1 MNCALLASGNWARVN
16 SPEINSI
23 RMLYMLQ
30 CIELNVLWLA
40 QNDNIKLCMNIHCDY
55 AILWRLW
62 CCQFLALS
70 CKHVFFTVSTV
81 ALASSPLKYRR
92 LCAMATVSSNG
103 SSPLLNPAWGFF
115 VGLVLLFV
123 CRCICVWRNITRRI
137 VRCFWMVSG
146 SCTHPLMYF
155 NAFFTLTNSVRVIT
169 CCSNS
174 VDGEKNYW
182 PINLFTSYM
191 HIYSTRPH

>member
-1 MNCALLASGNWARVN
+1 MRFSGVSGVVN
-16 SPEINSI
+16 FW
-23 RMLYMLQ
+23 
-30 CIELNVLWLA
+30 LWHA
-40 QNDNIKLCMNIHCDY
+40 NT
-55 AILWRLW
+55 
-62 CCQFLALS
+62 
-70 CKHVFFTVSTV
+70 FFFAVSTV
-81 ALASSPLKYRR
+81 ALASSPLKYRQ

-103 SSPLLNPAWGFF
+103 SSPLLNPAWGFLS
-115 VGLVLLFV
+115 VWCWYSCVCV

-169 CCSNS
+169 CCFDS

-182 PINLFTSYM
+182 PINLFTPYM